1 METAGGRTEP
11 NILASSDRSRSMP
24 ADAGRSE
31 GVLQSKR
38 NATRYQ
44 ILVQIAERQPAVSQ
58 QEIADEIGVTAQA
71 VSDYLQDLVEG
82 GSVTKHGRGRYEVTK
97 EGVDWLISQTD
108 ELREFITHVSEDV
121 IGEVEVET
129 VIAATD
135 ISEGQTVSLTMQEG
149 VLHAMAG
156 DSGDATAVA
165 LTDAEMGADMGVTNF
180 EGVVDYEMGTVTIYS
195 IPQVQHGGSS
205 VVDLQR
211 VSERADRHDLL
222 GTAGTEAVAVARSA
236 ALDAD
241 IRFGSREAVQEA
253 AAKGLDVLL
262 LASTTQ
268 LSTHTDG
275 LREQNISYEVLD
287 ASSE

>member
-1 METAGGRTEP
+1 
-11 NILASSDRSRSMP
+11 MP

-165 LTDAEMGADMGVTNF
+165 LTDAETGADMGVTNF